1 MPNTPRRIY
10 RGSAS
15 TSSSAIYTV
24 PASTT
29 TIVTNVVI
37 SNDSP
42 STQTF
47 ALSFGG
53 VTTASAVNLSA
64 NSITA
69 LDIKQV
75 LTATESISIL
85 GTSNAVK
92 FHISGVEVT

>member
-53 VTTASAVNLSA
+53 VTTASAINLSA

-75 LTATESISIL
+75 LLATESINIL
-85 GTSNAVK
+85 ATSPTVK

>member
-1 MPNTPRRIY
+1 MPNTPKRIY
-10 RGSAS
+10 RGAAS

-24 PASTT
+24 PAATT
-29 TIVTNVVI
+29 TIVTNVFI
-37 SNDSP
+37 SNDSS

-53 VTTASAVNLSA
+53 VTTASAVSLTA

-75 LTATESISIL
+75 MLSTESVSIL
-85 GTSNAVK
+85 GSSTAVK

>member
-29 TIVTNVVI
+29 TIVTNVVV
-37 SNDSP
+37 SNDSS

-53 VTTASAVNLSA
+53 VTTASSVSLNA

-75 LTATESISIL
+75 LLATESVSIL
-85 GTSNAVK
+85 ATSPTVK